1 MNYRSLLAT
10 AVLLVPVLIPVIAL
24 THTQIADQSR
34 TERYIKESEGAWAE
48 AGSKGD
54 TATIER
60 ILSDDFAG
68 VAPDGSF
75 YDKAKEI
82 ANTHQEQGNVLS
94 NHTNEIKVRFFGK
107 DTAVAQGSETWETRA
122 GDPKRGTYVWTDTW
136 ILRNGKWQIVAAEDV
151 VRTAVSAK

>member
-1 MNYRSLLAT
+1 MNNRLLFVAGLLF
-10 AVLLVPVLIPVIAL
+10 VLVLVPVIAI
-24 THTQIADQSR
+24 TQTQTAGHSK
-34 TERYIKESEGAWAE
+34 TERYIKESESAWAE

-60 ILSDDFAG
+60 ILSDDFVG

-82 ANTHQEQGNVLS
+82 VNTREEQGKVLS
-94 NHTNEIKVRFFGK
+94 NHTNEIKVRFFGNE
-107 DTAVAQGSETWETRA
+107 TAVAQGSETWENRT

-136 ILRNGKWQIVAAEDV
+136 ILRNGKWQIVAAEDLTV
-151 VRTAVSAK
+151 LPTSK

>member
-1 MNYRSLLAT
+1 MNYRPLLA
-10 AVLLVPVLIPVIAL
+10 AGLLLVLVPIIAL
-24 THTQIADQSR
+24 TNTQNSDQSKI
-34 TERYIKESEGAWAE
+34 ERYIKESESAWAE

-60 ILSDDFAG
+60 ILSDDFVG

-82 ANTHQEQGNVLS
+82 ANTREEQGNVLF
-94 NHTNEIKVRFFGK
+94 NHTNEIKVRFFGI
-107 DTAVAQGSETWETRA
+107 DTAVAQGSETWENRT

-136 ILRNGKWQIVAAEDV
+136 ILRNGKWQIVAAEDLTV
-151 VRTAVSAK
+151 PPTSN